1 MARPAT
7 ATSRADLTRR
17 FQVSGRA
24 CAASIEAAFAATGAD
39 MCSLASRWPESG
51 ECLRTVMVS

>member
-1 MARPAT
+1 MP
-7 ATSRADLTRR
+7 SRADLTTL

-39 MCSLASRWPESG
+39 MCLLAGRWPESG
-51 ECLRTVMVS
+51 ECLRTVVVS